1 VYKQVIVV
9 RTDTEMRKGKMCGLV
24 AHAAVTAF
32 WKSAN
37 HSQAEVRDNTLA
49 WLNDIQTKVV
59 CKVSS
64 EAELESIAQRA
75 EDAGL
80 VVARIRDAGHTQ
92 LDPGT
97 FTCVGI
103 GPDTNERLVPVTGE
117 LKLL

>member
-1 VYKQVIVV
+1 MHKQVIII
-9 RTDTEMRKGKMCGLV
+9 RTDTEMRKGKMCGQV

-37 HSQAEVRDNTLA
+37 HPQPQARANTFK

-64 EAELESIAQRA
+64 EAELESIAQKA
-75 EDAGL
+75 EEAGL

-103 GPDTNERLVPVTGE
+103 GPDTKERLEPITGG